1 MHPAYKGEMAEW
13 LKAPLSKSGNSR
25 NWVRGFESHS
35 LRFSKLTAASCQLAA
50 EKCDTEKRR
59 SFSMQMWKL

>member
-1 MHPAYKGEMAEW
+1 MPGNYTGVFQGQEVKTGCMMHHAYKGEMAEW

-35 LRFSKLTAASCQLAA
+35 LRFSKLTAAS
-50 EKCDTEKRR
+50 
-59 SFSMQMWKL
+59 